1 VASPKHQACAHCP
14 VRRED
19 EDVTRGPDEKDEPQI
34 KGGKAAERL
43 RQFLA
48 ERYGD
53 DAPPIPPDEDEE
65 KSERDKQS
73 DSSGDGSEQRD

>member
-1 VASPKHQACAHCP
+1 M
-14 VRRED
+14 
-19 EDVTRGPDEKDEPQI
+19 TRGPDEKEEPQI

-48 ERYGD
+48 ARFGD

-65 KSERDKQS
+65 QPEEPATS
-73 DSSGDGSEQRD
+73 DSSDDESDRD